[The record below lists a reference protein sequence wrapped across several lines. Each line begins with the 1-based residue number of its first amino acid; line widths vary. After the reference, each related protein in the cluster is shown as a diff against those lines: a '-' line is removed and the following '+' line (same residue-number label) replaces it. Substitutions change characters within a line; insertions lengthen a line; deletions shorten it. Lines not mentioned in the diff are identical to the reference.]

1 MRGMINVLICIIFID
16 NACPIMMGHLYYGWT
31 VHAYSI
37 IIMRLPLSCSELPSQ
52 YNPQLTIFCGKLL
65 FVNMCT
71 LFMHSL
77 NWLKRNQQYN
87 SCSSLYTSRLS

>member
-52 YNPQLTIFCGKLL
+52 YNPQ
-65 FVNMCT
+65 
-71 LFMHSL
+71 
-77 NWLKRNQQYN
+77 
-87 SCSSLYTSRLS
+87 